1 MRSCFVSNN
10 QSWDGQILG
19 GKIFILQL
27 YSTSLK
33 RRKQGPSLPSN
44 DVRHLPLPFGSWKGA
59 TLICGTK
66 QSNLHTPLYLEEVV
80 LWEMHLGSKLTNSLI
95 YSRYPAR
102 STLLTEK
109 GGRENMNSHMYN
121 MEYLHTLKKE
131 CITWNTFTHSKR
143 MYNME

>member
-44 DVRHLPLPFGSWKGA
+44 DVRHLPLPFGSWKGT

-66 QSNLHTPLYLEEVV
+66 QSNLLHSTWKKLYFGKCIS
-80 LWEMHLGSKLTNSLI
+80 GSKLTNSLI

-131 CITWNTFTHSKR
+131 CITWNTCTHSKR

>member
-1 MRSCFVSNN
+1 LWYKAK
-10 QSWDGQILG
+10 Q
-19 GKIFILQL
+19 
-27 YSTSLK
+27 STS
-33 RRKQGPSLPSN
+33 
-44 DVRHLPLPFGSWKGA
+44 
-59 TLICGTK
+59 
-66 QSNLHTPLYLEEVV
+66 LYLEEVV

-131 CITWNTFTHSKR
+131 CITWNTFTHSNRK
-143 MYNME
+143 YNME